1 MWLKNRD
8 VSPSLSQTKTPT
20 CHTNPKMAGIFLTP
34 AGLTSSSILCKPL
47 QKGSTLIY
55 SHVPVGGWQKGGQR
69 CEGRIIQNIT
79 TFSNLRLF
87 FMRWTGAHVA
97 RVCVTCTEIQTR
109 RALTSCWEMAAK
121 GGNCVG
127 GMFFFLMNLEC
138 NTTRYLKF
146 TAAKLRNKSFPPQIV
161 YCIALK

>member
-1 MWLKNRD
+1 M
-8 VSPSLSQTKTPT
+8 T
-20 CHTNPKMAGIFLTP
+20 GIFLTP

-55 SHVPVGGWQKGGQR
+55 SHDPVGGWQKGGQR

-97 RVCVTCTEIQTR
+97 RVCVLRVQKYRQEELWLAAVR
-109 RALTSCWEMAAK
+109 RQQREGTVWEGCSSSFSLWILNA
-121 GGNCVG
+121 
-127 GMFFFLMNLEC
+127 
-138 NTTRYLKF
+138 TPH
-146 TAAKLRNKSFPPQIV
+146 AKLRKKTFSTSDCILYSSEVVLSKISN
-161 YCIALK
+161 YCSDTRLQLMTFIMG